1 MFIKDRDVI
10 LGSSLL
16 VTTAIAGVATFK
28 YFSLRKKLQK
38 DNVYETEKSLN
49 EYILLH
55 YGLPNESLLFDIC
68 PKDWLDFPKRCA
80 ELCIKHSIKAE
91 VCLCFVYKCFCQT
104 HVQ

>member
-55 YGLPNESLLFDIC
+55 YEDCVLRPNS
-68 PKDWLDFPKRCA
+68 
-80 ELCIKHSIKAE
+80 SIIPNTPVLSFKGPDNPSHTLHII
-91 VCLCFVYKCFCQT
+91 VLNI
-104 HVQ
+104 